1 MQYFMQNPQMKQQL
15 DAAQQQLI
23 QEIEAGL
30 VFDET
35 RPCLTKEE
43 AIKHIT
49 YMEEQKMEAVKT
61 I

>member
-35 RPCLTKEE
+35 RPCLTKE
-43 AIKHIT
+43 
-49 YMEEQKMEAVKT
+49 
-61 I
+61 